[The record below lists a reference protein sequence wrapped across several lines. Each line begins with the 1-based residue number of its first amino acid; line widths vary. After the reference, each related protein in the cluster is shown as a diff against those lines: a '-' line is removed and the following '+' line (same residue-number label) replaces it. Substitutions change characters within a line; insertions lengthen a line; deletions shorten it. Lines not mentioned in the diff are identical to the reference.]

1 MLRRQ
6 LLKAITAAPLLA
18 LGSRL
23 YGAELPQPGPR
34 LVVVLLRGGLDGL
47 GAVVPWSDADY
58 RAARPRIGLGAPG
71 TAGGVL
77 DLDGRFGLH
86 PALAPLMPLWSAGLL
101 ACVHACGSPDPTRS
115 HFDAQDDLD
124 TGTPGRR
131 STASGWLNRLLTELP
146 QARGPTAGLSVG
158 TQIPRLLSGPRP
170 VAMLAS
176 GRGAGRASAMD
187 RPGLAAALDRLYAP
201 DDALGRAW
209 RTGRAARAELM
220 AGLNGADAGADR
232 EAEDTARGWSGDAI
246 RLARLMRNEP
256 KLRAAALALGGW
268 DTHISQGSAEGQL
281 ARRLGPLADGLAAFA
296 QALGPLLAETLVVVV
311 SEFGRTVRENGNGGT
326 DHGHGGVLWLLG
338 GRVHGGRMHGDWPGL
353 GEAARWQG
361 RDLAVSTDF
370 RTVLWRALGAHF
382 ALDDAALA
390 RVLPGF
396 TPPAGA
402 LGGLIG

>member
-1 MLRRQ
+1 MNRRRILQTLAAVPLAALAPRLR
-6 LLKAITAAPLLA
+6 AEAVPPPAPAAPL
-18 LGSRL
+18 
-23 YGAELPQPGPR
+23 PR

-47 GAVVPWSDADY
+47 SAVVPYADPEY
-58 RAARPRIGLGAPG
+58 RAARPRIALGAPG

-86 PALAPLMPLWSAGLL
+86 PALAPLMPLWTAGRFG
-101 ACVHACGSPDPTRS
+101 CVHACGSPDPTRS

-256 KLRAAALALGGW
+256 KLRVAALALGGW
-268 DTHISQGSAEGQL
+268 DTHISQGSAESHEKVSAAPSAKVEALTVAVDVAPGI
-281 ARRLGPLADGLAAFA
+281 AGKPLGSCCRIAA
-296 QALGPLLAETLVVVV
+296 
-311 SEFGRTVRENGNGGT
+311 S
-326 DHGHGGVLWLLG
+326 
-338 GRVHGGRMHGDWPGL
+338 
-353 GEAARWQG
+353 
-361 RDLAVSTDF
+361 
-370 RTVLWRALGAHF
+370 
-382 ALDDAALA
+382 
-390 RVLPGF
+390 
-396 TPPAGA
+396 AGS
-402 LGGLIG
+402 I

>member
-1 MLRRQ
+1 MLRRR
-6 LLKAITAAPLLA
+6 LLQCLAAAPLCA
-18 LGSRL
+18 F
-23 YGAELPQPGPR
+23 GPR
-34 LVVVLLRGGLDGL
+34 LRAATLAHDGPRLLVVLLRGGLDGL
-47 GAVVPWSDADY
+47 AALVPWADADY
-58 RAARPRIGLGAPG
+58 RAARPRLGLGAPG

-86 PALAPLMPLWSAGLL
+86 PAMASLLPLWNAGLL
-101 ACVHACGSPDPTRS
+101 AAVHACGSPDPTRS

-131 STASGWLNRLLTELP
+131 STASGWLNRLLDELP
-146 QARGPTAGLSVG
+146 QANTPTAGLSLG
-158 TQIPRLLSGPRP
+158 ATIPRLLSGPRP

-176 GRGAGRASAMD
+176 GRGAGRASAID

-209 RTGRAARAELM
+209 RSGRAARAELM

-232 EAEDTARGWSGDAI
+232 DAEDAARGWSGDAI

-256 KLRAAALALGGW
+256 KLRVAALTLGGW
-268 DTHISQGSAEGQL
+268 DTHISQGAAEGQL

-296 QALGPLLAETLVVVV
+296 QALGPLLSATLVVVL
-311 SEFGRTVRENGNGGT
+311 SEFGRTVRENGSGGT
-326 DHGHGGVLWLLG
+326 DHGHGGVVWLLG
-338 GRVHGGRMHGDWPGL
+338 GRVHGGRVHGDWPGL
-353 GEAARWQG
+353 APGALWQG
-361 RDLAVSTDF
+361 RDLAVTSDY
-370 RTVLWRALGAHF
+370 RSVLWHALGAQF

-390 RVLPGF
+390 RVFPGF

-402 LGGLIG
+402 LSGLAG